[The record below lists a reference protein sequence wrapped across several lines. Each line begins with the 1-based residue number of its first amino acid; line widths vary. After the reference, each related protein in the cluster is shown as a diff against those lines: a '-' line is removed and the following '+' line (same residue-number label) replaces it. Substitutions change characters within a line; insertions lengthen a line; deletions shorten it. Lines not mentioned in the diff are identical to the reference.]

1 MKVNIQDIIFSEV
14 NMYRINDK
22 TTSVK
27 LAQRYLS
34 KIYKDDLIISEN
46 GIFDDNTLLALN
58 TFQSE
63 MKIPKTKY
71 IGYETFILLYERYLL
86 ALNEEIIGWN
96 AKLKKELP
104 AVLGDF
110 SDTIYNANRM
120 MRDVLNYYGD
130 FDTPPVNNYF
140 SEDTLR
146 SVIKIRKIFELTDK
160 EIIDTDFYSR
170 LNKEWKSI
178 IRIINGIDDYF

>member
-1 MKVNIQDIIFSEV
+1 
-14 NMYRINDK
+14 MYSINDK
-22 TTSVK
+22 TTSVR

-86 ALNEEIIGWN
+86 ALNEESIGWN
-96 AKLKKELP
+96 AKLKKE
-104 AVLGDF
+104 
-110 SDTIYNANRM
+110 
-120 MRDVLNYYGD
+120 
-130 FDTPPVNNYF
+130 
-140 SEDTLR
+140 
-146 SVIKIRKIFELTDK
+146 
-160 EIIDTDFYSR
+160 
-170 LNKEWKSI
+170 
-178 IRIINGIDDYF
+178 